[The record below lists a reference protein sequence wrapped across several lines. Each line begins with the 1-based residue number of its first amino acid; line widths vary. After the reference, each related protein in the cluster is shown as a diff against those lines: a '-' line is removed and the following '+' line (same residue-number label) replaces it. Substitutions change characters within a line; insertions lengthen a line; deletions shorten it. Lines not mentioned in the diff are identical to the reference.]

1 MHVSELLTIDWSF
14 SRQDYDYELEVG
26 SVLLELSEERLHV
39 VHSRDIA
46 LEEWLLGHWHT
57 SIVADTTKLVDKLPT
72 KYMYTPCV
80 HNTRYIISRLN
91 KQC

>member
-39 VHSRDIA
+39 VHSRDVA

-57 SIVADTTKLVDKLPT
+57 SIVADSTKLVDKLPT
-72 KYMYTPCV
+72 KYMSCAHDTLSV
-80 HNTRYIISRLN
+80 GSINNVKS
-91 KQC
+91 